1 MNPIQRI
8 KIVVEPKTGA
18 TETVEAMP
26 TTRIEEIITSVAY
39 RHPKVFNLIGL
50 AGYELVVTTSD
61 PMIWLDRKECI
72 SSYCI
77 DPDNDVLQLVSR
89 STRKAICG
97 KAAQFRSAPGAT
109 SLSKVIIPEQ
119 TVLAIAAEAPEDTT
133 LVSGLNSLWN
143 YNLNAHSSLCD
154 LIPDE
159 AREYI
164 EDPYKP
170 TVPGSQTA
178 FSIVSPLEFDT
189 FSGASDSA
197 FAASAAEA
205 IAENRTG
212 AEQQQ
217 QQQSSSVSNTSD
229 AEQESGYEE
238 ITKRK
243 AQSISSLMLM
253 NEFAKCSLV
262 EAASTELWE
271 REVSQYE
278 LLLWPHTAPFIHGE
292 TMSMKILIPH
302 LKLYKTLIF
311 DAFACVEDAVILLWE
326 DLFINHSW
334 DVGSHW
340 SQWTITEQ
348 GSDTPL
354 HYGLLLAN
362 ALSSDS
368 EFSSFETNGK
378 KSKPWWTRT
387 FCFVQRGCE
396 SFIDIIG
403 EHEILDTSAKYGKR
417 RECICAVSFPEDDE
431 KVILTART
439 TSLLT
444 DIVESARRQTRRER
458 SKRNTPFDI
467 SSHSI
472 IVAGVKAASA
482 SECDCPFP
490 AVIAR
495 TDAAL
500 GDYLEEGQS
509 TVIIECRLKPQ
520 QRALHVVFGVSHC
533 VGVSKPPSKR
543 LGVYLYNSGSTVGSM
558 LRAIEPVADTS
569 AMHISRYDDCR
580 RPQVE
585 LPTARQLCSLRL
597 VEGEELTLG
606 SSVEAAVA
614 PVSNPKLKVPDP
626 PLLRGEEKYV
636 TIHAALITGPK
647 TRVNGL
653 FLLTS
658 YRIIFSDQGK
668 SIAEIPMASIC
679 GVTRGS
685 QTSALIVTAKNVR
698 ISVFLMGQ
706 GDLDRIIKTLR
717 LGTKELIYSSFI
729 PRTTSDTFAWANA
742 DVYTTDGWKMYDIDS
757 EFARIGFKRDEWR
770 ITDSNKDFAVCDT
783 YPRRFVV
790 PNAISDDDVAEI
802 AKFRARGRIPVV
814 CWVHRNGASL
824 SRCAQPVVKFAV
836 SKRRCVQDEKF
847 IRTLIELA
855 PRSKTLYIFD
865 ARANIAATANKV
877 SGKGGTETNTQAYP
891 NCVLSFLDIG
901 NIHALRDSYFKL
913 WELCVQRQTQYWES
927 AWLRNFVGTGW
938 LDHVYHILRGSA
950 WMSDLLSRGCPVI
963 THCSDGWDR
972 TPQLSSLCQIMQDSF
987 FSK

>member
-1 MNPIQRI
+1 MAAIQRL
-8 KIVVEPKTGA
+8 KIVVDPKTGA

-26 TTRIEEIITSVAY
+26 TMRIEEIITSVAY

-50 AGYELVVTTSD
+50 SGYELVVTTSS

-72 SSYCI
+72 STYFI

-97 KAAQFRSAPGAT
+97 KAPQFRSTPGAI
-109 SLSKVIIPEQ
+109 SLSKVIIPEES
-119 TVLAIAAEAPEDTT
+119 VLGVPPASGETT
-133 LVSGLNSLWN
+133 LVAGLNAMWGADTPAPSV
-143 YNLNAHSSLCD
+143 CD

-159 AREYI
+159 AREYT

-189 FSGASDSA
+189 FSEASDSA

-205 IAENRTG
+205 MAENG
-212 AEQQQ
+212 GDD
-217 QQQSSSVSNTSD
+217 SS
-229 AEQESGYEE
+229 EQEGSYEE
-238 ITKRK
+238 VTKRR
-243 AQSISSLMLM
+243 AQTISPLVLM
-253 NEFAKCSLV
+253 NEHAKSSLQG
-262 EAASTELWE
+262 AASAEPWE
-271 REVSQYE
+271 REISQYE
-278 LLLWPHTAPFIHGE
+278 VLLWPHTAPFVRGGAVLC
-292 TMSMKILIPH
+292 MKVLIPH
-302 LKLYKTLIF
+302 LKLFKTLVF
-311 DAFACVEDAVILLWE
+311 DGCACVEDAVILLWE

-334 DVGSHW
+334 DAGSHW
-340 SQWTITEQ
+340 SQWALTEQ

-362 ALSSDS
+362 ALSSSD
-368 EFSSFETNGK
+368 GHG
-378 KSKPWWTRT
+378 KPWWTRT

-396 SFIDIIG
+396 PFIDIISDHQLS
-403 EHEILDTSAKYGKR
+403 ESVLSAEKR
-417 RECICAVSFPEDDE
+417 RECICVVSFPENDE
-431 KVILTART
+431 KVVVTART
-439 TSLLT
+439 SAPLA
-444 DIVESARRQTRRER
+444 DVVESARRQTRYGSRR
-458 SKRNTPFDI
+458 PFDI
-467 SSHSI
+467 AAHSV
-472 IVAGVKAASA
+472 IVVGVKAAGV
-482 SECDCPFP
+482 SECECPFP
-490 AVIAR
+490 SVIAR
-495 TDAAL
+495 PGALL
-500 GDYLEEGQS
+500 GDYLDGDQS
-509 TVIIECRLKPQ
+509 TVIVECRLKPQ
-520 QRALHVVFGVSHC
+520 KRVLHAVFGVSYC
-533 VGVSKPPSKR
+533 VMVKSPSEQ
-543 LGVYLYNSGSTVGSM
+543 LGVYIYNNNSTVQSM
-558 LRAIEPVADTS
+558 LNAAARDRKGPAA
-569 AMHISRYDDCR
+569 HISRYEDSR
-580 RPQVE
+580 RPQEE
-585 LPTARQLCSLRL
+585 LPLASEVCSLRL

-606 SSVEAAVA
+606 TPLGAAVA
-614 PVSNPKLKVPDP
+614 PVSNPKLKDPDP
-626 PLLRGEEKYV
+626 PLLSGEEKYV
-636 TIHAALITGPK
+636 TIHAVLVQNAK
-647 TRVNGL
+647 TRINGL

-679 GVTRGS
+679 GVTRGT
-685 QTSALIVTAKNVR
+685 QTSALIVFAKNVR
-698 ISVFLMGQ
+698 IAVFLMGQ

-717 LGTKELIYSSFI
+717 LGTKELIYNSFI
-729 PRTTSDTFAWANA
+729 PRTTSDTFAWANTDA
-742 DVYTTDGWKMYDIDS
+742 YTTDGWRLYDIDS
-757 EFARIGFKRDEWR
+757 EYARIGFQREEWR
-770 ITDSNKDFAVCDT
+770 ITDANKDFAICDT

-790 PNAISDDDVAEI
+790 PKAISDDDVAEI

-891 NCVLSFLDIG
+891 NCVLNFLDIG

-913 WELCVQRQTQYWES
+913 WDLCVQRQTQYWES
-927 AWLRNFVGTGW
+927 AWLRLFVATGW

-950 WMSDLLSRGCPVI
+950 WMSDLLSRGYPVI